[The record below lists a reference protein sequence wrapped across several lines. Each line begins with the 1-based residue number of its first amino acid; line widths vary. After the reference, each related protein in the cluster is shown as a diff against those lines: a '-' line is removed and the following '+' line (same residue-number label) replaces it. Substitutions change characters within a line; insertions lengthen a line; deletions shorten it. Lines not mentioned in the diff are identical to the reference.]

1 MKKSIGFFLGL
12 TVTLVLAFSVS
23 SFAQQGKENKTSKVK
38 TKVASTKKDVGY
50 DIFLIAGQSNTHAG
64 VPFDSV
70 LDAPDSDIFQLGRF
84 DSLDHTI
91 IIAKENLQHW
101 TRMEGNIGFA
111 LTFAK
116 LYKPTL
122 TGTKRKILIVPCGH
136 GSTSI
141 AQWQRGGKLYNDAI
155 ERVKFSLNIPGSKL
169 KGVLWHQGEN
179 DLGPKNTTYQAQLDT
194 LITNMRAELGYPLVP
209 FIVGG
214 LVPYVVNK
222 SGYSHRLLIQD
233 IIRNTPNR
241 LPKTGYADPDKPF
254 KIEKPRNDLNESHFD
269 ATGIREMGKRY
280 FEVFMSLK

>member
-1 MKKSIGFFLGL
+1 MKKSIGLFLGL
-12 TVTLVLAFSVS
+12 TIVLVLAFS
-23 SFAQQGKENKTSKVK
+23 FYGNAQQKKSNKKSKDQVK
-38 TKVASTKKDVGY
+38 GGIAKKDAGY
-50 DIFLIAGQSNTHAG
+50 DVFLIAGQSNTHAG
-64 VPFDSV
+64 VPLDSI
-70 LDAPDSDIFQLGRF
+70 LDASDPDIFQLGRF
-84 DSLDHTI
+84 DSSDHKI
-91 IIAKENLQHW
+91 IQAKENLQHW
-101 TRMEGNIGFA
+101 TRVEGNIGFA

-122 TGTKRKILIVPCGH
+122 AGTKRKILIVPCGH

-141 AQWQRGGKLYNDAI
+141 AQWQKGGKLYNDAI
-155 ERVKFSLNIPGSKL
+155 ERVKFSLNMPGSKL
-169 KGVLWHQGEN
+169 VGILWHQGEN
-179 DLGPKNTTYQAQLDT
+179 DLGKNNTTYQPQLDT
-194 LITNMRAELGYPLVP
+194 LITNMRADLETPLLP

-222 SGYSHRLLIQD
+222 PGYSHRLLIQE

-280 FEVFMSLK
+280 FEVFISLK